1 MSKVW
6 FITGAGRGLGIDIA
20 QRALAA
26 GHSVVATGRDA
37 DRVLQAVGARDNLLT
52 VPLDITDP
60 DAAMA
65 AAKAAVDRFG
75 RIDVLVNNA
84 GNFHAGYFEEISAKQ
99 FRAQMETNFFGPLNV
114 TRAILPVM
122 RQQRSGQ
129 VITITSTAGLIGQEF
144 VVAYAASK
152 FALEGWME
160 SLRFD
165 VAPYG
170 IRTMSVE
177 PGFFRTELL
186 VEGAS
191 TIWPELSIKDYADR
205 TAHTIAAWKGMNGQQ
220 GGDPAKLAAALVT
233 LSDSGD
239 LPLRFVAGV
248 DAMAAV
254 EANLKAIQGQIDVH
268 RDLSA
273 SLAFDDAWR
282 SSDPADPKWKRMR
295 GQRDHQE
302 IHNAPGPDHGC
313 PWDRRIRLDG
323 GERPDLR
330 HERGICADGRAE
342 PGSCGG
348 LLLALRPFRGRR
360 PGGCALVQCADRSH
374 LGRLSSRLLRS
385 GKGRL

>member
-6 FITGAGRGLGIDIA
+6 FITGAGRGLGIEIA
-20 QRALAA
+20 RKALAA
-26 GHSVVATGRDA
+26 GHPVVATGRNA
-37 DRVLQAVGARDNLLT
+37 DRVLQAVGAHDNLLT
-52 VPLDITDP
+52 VALDITDP
-60 DAAMA
+60 EAAIT
-65 AAKAAVDRFG
+65 AAKAAIDRFG

-84 GNFHAGYFEEISAKQ
+84 GNFYAGYFEEISAKQ

-122 RQQRSGQ
+122 RQQRGGQ

-191 TIWPELSIKDYADR
+191 TMWPELSIEDYADR
-205 TAHTIAAWKGMNGQQ
+205 KAQTIAAWKGMNGQQ

-233 LSDSGD
+233 IAGLEQP
-239 LPLRFVAGV
+239 PLRWLAGA
-248 DAMAAV
+248 DAIATA
-254 EANLKAIQGQIDVH
+254 EQKANELLAQADAH
-268 RDLSA
+268 RELSS
-273 SLAFDDAWR
+273 SLAFDA
-282 SSDPADPKWKRMR
+282 AT
-295 GQRDHQE
+295 
-302 IHNAPGPDHGC
+302 
-313 PWDRRIRLDG
+313 
-323 GERPDLR
+323 
-330 HERGICADGRAE
+330 
-342 PGSCGG
+342 
-348 LLLALRPFRGRR
+348 
-360 PGGCALVQCADRSH
+360 V
-374 LGRLSSRLLRS
+374 
-385 GKGRL
+385 

>member
-6 FITGAGRGLGIDIA
+6 FITGAGRGLGIEIA
-20 QRALAA
+20 RKVLAA
-26 GHSVVATGRDA
+26 GHPVVATGRNA
-37 DRVLQAVGARDNLLT
+37 DRVLQAVGAHDNLLT
-52 VPLDITDP
+52 VALDITDP
-60 DAAMA
+60 DAAIA
-65 AAKAAVDRFG
+65 ATKTAVDRFG

-84 GNFHAGYFEEISAKQ
+84 GNFYAGYFEEISARQ

-114 TRAILPVM
+114 TRAILPVL
-122 RQQRSGQ
+122 RKQRSGQ

-170 IRTMSVE
+170 IGTMSVE

-191 TIWPELSIKDYADR
+191 TIWPELSIEDYADR
-205 TAHTIAAWKGMNGQQ
+205 TAQTIAAWKGMNGQQ

-233 LSDSGD
+233 LSDSGE
-239 LPLRFVAGV
+239 LPLRFVAGA

-254 EANLKAIQGQIDVH
+254 EASLTAIQGQIDAH

-273 SLAFDDAWR
+273 SLAFD
-282 SSDPADPKWKRMR
+282 
-295 GQRDHQE
+295 
-302 IHNAPGPDHGC
+302 NA
-313 PWDRRIRLDG
+313 
-323 GERPDLR
+323 
-330 HERGICADGRAE
+330 
-342 PGSCGG
+342 
-348 LLLALRPFRGRR
+348 
-360 PGGCALVQCADRSH
+360 
-374 LGRLSSRLLRS
+374 
-385 GKGRL
+385 